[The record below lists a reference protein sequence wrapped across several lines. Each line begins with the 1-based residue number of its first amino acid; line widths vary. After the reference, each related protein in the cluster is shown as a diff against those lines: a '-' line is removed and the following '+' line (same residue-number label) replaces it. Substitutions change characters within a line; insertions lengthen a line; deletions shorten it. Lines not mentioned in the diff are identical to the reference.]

1 MNTEK
6 QKTSNV
12 IKTLSTNA
20 KQQAWENFVT
30 KVAAEKNFTKYT
42 VFTPT
47 GDQKVLGRY
56 IRTMQTFGST
66 NEVIRPGTVQLAH
79 QTPQY

>member
-1 MNTEK
+1 M
-6 QKTSNV
+6 
-12 IKTLSTNA
+12 
-20 KQQAWENFVT
+20 T